1 MESGETRQKEAVE
14 VPNDVAQS
22 PRGSGGAD
30 RKGKG
35 VMPNE
40 GTNEAGRVEWDF
52 GGSGGR
58 AAHTKSPSDQR
69 VIQGCSNSQKIAK
82 I

>member
-1 MESGETRQKEAVE
+1 MESGKTQRKEAVE
-14 VPNDVAQS
+14 VPSGVGQS
-22 PRGSGGAD
+22 PRGFGGVD

-35 VMPNE
+35 VMPSK
-40 GTNEAGRVEWDF
+40 GTNEAGMVERDF

-69 VIQGCSNSQKIAK
+69 RLLKYKVLRW
-82 I
+82 